1 MVIIMYRYSPILISA
16 LIIFTISSCNKDDGK
31 IPVTSSSEEATSEY
45 RTGLDLLDKLQVQ
58 ESRQHFRNAI
68 GKDPDFA
75 LAYLNLAFAA
85 TSANEF
91 FENLAKAVTL
101 ADKVSEGER
110 LWILGSDAGTNGF
123 ADKQRELY
131 IKLITAYPNDERA
144 HTILGNQY
152 FGQQEWAEAIKEY
165 NKSNAINPDFS
176 PPYNQL
182 GYAHRS
188 LGQYDEAEKAFQK
201 YIELIP
207 NDPNPYDSYAELLM
221 KMGKFEESI
230 QQYKKALMVNSN
242 FVPSHIGI
250 ASNLVY
256 LGKYDEA
263 REQLKK
269 LEGMARNDG
278 ELRAAYFAK
287 AITYVD
293 EGNME
298 QALTSFN
305 QLYESNKKIN
315 DPVAMANNLNI
326 MGVLRLESGN
336 YDEAQANFEKALES
350 VQSSNHSQETKEGFQ
365 RAYVYNTAYRAAKEG
380 DLEKAK
386 SLAEE
391 YQKQADQL
399 GNENT
404 SRLAHQI
411 KGIIA
416 LEEKDDDQAI
426 NELKQASQQD
436 PYNLYRLAVAYS
448 AKGDIQNSETYLYKA
463 LHFNIVNSFNF
474 SLVRHMV
481 KTM

>member
-1 MVIIMYRYSPILISA
+1 MSA
-16 LIIFTISSCNKDDGK
+16 LIIFAVSSCNKDNGK
-31 IPVTSSSEEATSEY
+31 IPVTSSSEEAITEY
-45 RTGLDLLDKLQVQ
+45 RTGLGLLDKLQAQ

-68 GKDPDFA
+68 EKDPDFA

-91 FENLAKAVTL
+91 FENQAKSVAL
-101 ADKVSEGER
+101 ADNVSEGER

-123 ADKQRELY
+123 ATKQREFY
-131 IKLITAYPNDERA
+131 IKLVAAYPNDERA

-165 NKSNAINPDFS
+165 TASTAINPDFS

-182 GYAHRS
+182 GYAHRA
-188 LGQYDEAEKAFQK
+188 LEQYEEAEKAFQK

-221 KMGKFEESI
+221 KTGRFEESI
-230 QQYKKALMVNSN
+230 QQYKKALAVNPN
-242 FVPSHIGI
+242 FVASHLGI

-256 LGKYDEA
+256 LNQYDKA

-269 LEGMARNDG
+269 LEDIARNDG
-278 ELRAAYFAK
+278 ERRVAYFAK
-287 AITYVD
+287 GVTYVD
-293 EGNME
+293 EGNTE
-298 QALTSFN
+298 QALASFN

-315 DPVAMANNLNI
+315 DPVAMANNLNT
-326 MGVLRLESGN
+326 MGVLLLETGD
-336 YDEAQANFEKALES
+336 YDKAQANFEKALEM
-350 VQSSNHSQETKEGFQ
+350 VQSSNHSQETKDGFQ
-365 RAYVYNTAYRAAKEG
+365 RAYLYNTAYNAAKDG
-380 DLEKAK
+380 DFDKAR
-386 SLAEE
+386 SAAQE

-416 LEEKDDDQAI
+416 LQEKDYDLAI
-426 NELKQASQQD
+426 NELNQASQQD
-436 PYNLYRLAVAYS
+436 PYNLYRLSMAYRG
-448 AKGDIQNSETYLYKA
+448 KEDMQNSETYQDKA
-463 LHFNIVNSFNF
+463 VHFNLVNSFNF
-474 SLVRHMV
+474 SLVRSMV